1 MHCILSFFLSACLL
15 LSSMLSIPETIPKQA
30 LTEEAATEQPPA
42 GELTVSAP
50 SVVLMEAS
58 TGQVI
63 YEKEAHTSL
72 HPASITK
79 IMTMI
84 LIFDAL
90 EEGKISL
97 EDTVTVSEYAA
108 SMGGSQVFLE
118 PGETQTVDTMLK
130 CISVAS
136 ANDACV
142 AMAEHI
148 WGSEQEFVAQMN
160 QRAKGLGMEDTTF
173 VNCCG
178 LDVDG
183 HMTTAYDVALMSREL
198 ISKYPQIHNYCTIWM
213 ENITHVTRRG
223 SSEFGLTNT
232 NKLIRQYPYATGL
245 KTGSTSQA
253 KYCVSATAEKDGMKL
268 IAVIMA
274 APDHKVR
281 FQDATTLLNYGFG
294 KCQVYKDEN
303 KDKLPSLT
311 VQGGVEDSSPL
322 AYESGFTYLDV
333 TGSDLS
339 AITKELDL
347 PESVDAPVK
356 KGEPAGKAVYKLNGK
371 EIGSVSILYEK
382 DVQKALFKDYFLKIL
397 EEFLLC

>member
-1 MHCILSFFLSACLL
+1 
-15 LSSMLSIPETIPKQA
+15 
-30 LTEEAATEQPPA
+30 
-42 GELTVSAP
+42 
-50 SVVLMEAS
+50 MEAS
-58 TGQVI
+58 TGQVV

-90 EEGKISL
+90 KEGKISL

-118 PGETQTVDTMLK
+118 PGETQTVETMLK

-160 QRAKGLGMEDTTF
+160 QRAKVLGMEDTTF

-274 APDHKVR
+274 APDHKIR
-281 FQDATTLLNYGFG
+281 FQDATALLNYGFG

-303 KDKLPSLT
+303 KDKLPSLAI
-311 VQGGVEDSSPL
+311 QGGVEDSSPL
-322 AYESGFTYLDV
+322 AYESSFTYLDV
-333 TGSDLS
+333 AGSDLS
-339 AITKELDL
+339 AITKELNL
-347 PESVDAPVK
+347 PESANAPVK

-382 DVQKALFKDYFLKIL
+382 DVKEALFKDYFLKIL

>member
-1 MHCILSFFLSACLL
+1 MSSLL
-15 LSSMLSIPETIPKQA
+15 PTSEVTP
-30 LTEEAATEQPPA
+30 EQPPA
-42 GELTVSAP
+42 EEITVSAP

-118 PGETQTVDTMLK
+118 PGETQTVETMLK

-148 WGSEQEFVAQMN
+148 WGSEQEFVSRMN
-160 QRAKGLGMEDTTF
+160 QRARDLGMKNTTF

-183 HMTTAYDVALMSREL
+183 HMTTAWDVALMSREL
-198 ISKYPQIHNYCTIWM
+198 ITRYPQIHNYCTIWM

-303 KDKLPSLT
+303 KDKLPNLD
-311 VQGGVEDSSPL
+311 VHGGVTDQVPL
-322 AYESGFTYLDV
+322 AYESGFSWLDV

-339 AITKELDL
+339 AITKELVL
-347 PESVDAPVK
+347 PDAAEAPVK
-356 KGEPAGKAVYKLNGK
+356 KGQTAGKVVYKLNQK
-371 EIGSVSILYEK
+371 EIGSVNILFQK
-382 DVQKALFKDYFLKIL
+382 GVKKALFRDYFLKTL
-397 EEFLLC
+397 EQLLFC